1 MSSPLPA
8 RTHNC
13 RRAVSPRPSRLD
25 LGCGTSFLEVP
36 SSEIVHR
43 APLTLGGDAGP
54 SSCRSLRKDNA
65 EVERLVTRVRAGL
78 ELGVAPR
85 LIPEGEGGT
94 YVLFDAAKRA
104 VAIFK
109 PSDEEPPALNNPK
122 KHAESPSRKGII
134 PGDGALRETAAY
146 LLDRGWAGVPPTTML
161 EIRHPVFG
169 PGCKVGSVQE
179 WIHNS
184 EAAGSFGPSLFSTAD
199 VHRIG
204 ILDVRTLNTDRHDG
218 NILCTS
224 SADGKL
230 KLIPIDHGFV
240 LPAEPG
246 EAFFDWLNWPQTR
259 QPFSADELEYIARI
273 DIEADLKMLRK
284 LGLSQQSQTTYR
296 MATTVLKVAA
306 AAGLTLHDIAELV
319 CRPASD
325 PERPS
330 ALEDLAEDAR
340 GCEPFWEE
348 FEALTIDLVAARKA
362 AASLPK
368 MNDSRHSTPGSS
380 GTNSSASSPSKP
392 SAAAHQS
399 LRAEARV
406 MAPPAMHR
414 SASVETIFAAV

>member
-1 MSSPLPA
+1 
-8 RTHNC
+8 
-13 RRAVSPRPSRLD
+13 VSPRPHRHSPFL
-25 LGCGTSFLEVP
+25 TASFFDIP
-36 SSEIVHR
+36 EITPR
-43 APLTLGGDAGP
+43 APLPLGGDAGP
-54 SSCRSLRKDNA
+54 SSCRCIRKHTP

-78 ELGVAPR
+78 ELGIAPQP
-85 LIPEGEGGT
+85 IADGEGGT

-134 PGDGALRETAAY
+134 PGDGAVRETAAY

-161 EIRHPVFG
+161 EIRHPTFG

-184 EAAGSFGPSLFSTAD
+184 EAAGSFGPSIFSTAD

-218 NILCTS
+218 NMLVVKHE
-224 SADGKL
+224 DERV

-259 QPFSADELEYIARI
+259 EPFSPDELQYIARI
-273 DIEADLKMLRK
+273 DLDADAKMLRK
-284 LGLSQQSQTTYR
+284 LGLSDESLATYR
-296 MATTVLKVAA
+296 MATTLLKMAA
-306 AAGLTLHDIAELV
+306 ASGLTLHDIAGMV
-319 CRPASD
+319 CRPAND
-325 PERPS
+325 PGRPS

-340 GCEPFWEE
+340 GCEPFWDE
-348 FEALTIDLVAARKA
+348 FEACCLELVSARKA

-368 MNDSRHSTPGSS
+368 PSPRVSGAGSNN
-380 GTNSSASSPSKP
+380 GGRSSASGASSGGSASSL
-392 SAAAHQS
+392 SAAKAQVS
-399 LRAEARV
+399 APSRADTHAL
-406 MAPPAMHR
+406 ATPAMHR
-414 SASVETIFAAV
+414 STSIETIFAAV

>member
-13 RRAVSPRPSRLD
+13 RRAISPRPHRHPHGISS
-25 LGCGTSFLEVP
+25 GTLFLEP
-36 SSEIVHR
+36 ASEIVHAR
-43 APLTLGGDAGP
+43 APLPLGGDAGP
-54 SSCRSLRKDNA
+54 SSCRSLRKDSP

-78 ELGVAPR
+78 ELGVAPQP
-85 LIPEGEGGT
+85 IPEGEGGT
-94 YVLFDAAKRA
+94 YVLFDAAKRP

-169 PGCKVGSVQE
+169 PGCKVGSCQE
-179 WIHNS
+179 WIHGS
-184 EAAGSFGPSLFSTAD
+184 EAAGGFGPSLFSVAD

-218 NILCTS
+218 NLLCTKS
-224 SADGKL
+224 DRL
-230 KLIPIDHGFV
+230 RLIPIDHGFV

-259 QPFSADELEYIARI
+259 VPFSADELEYIARI
-273 DIEADLKMLRK
+273 DVEADTKVLRK
-284 LGLSQQSQTTYR
+284 LGLTHESLATYR
-296 MATTVLKVAA
+296 MATTLLKVAA
-306 AAGLTLHDIAELV
+306 AAGLTLHDIASMV
-319 CRPASD
+319 CRLASD
-325 PERPS
+325 PDRPS

-340 GCEPFWEE
+340 GCEPFWDE
-348 FEALTIDLVAARKA
+348 FEALTVELVAARKV

-368 MNDSRHSTPGSS
+368 SDANGARRLSNAGHGAAASPGS
-380 GTNSSASSPSKP
+380 GTNSTSNSPT
-392 SAAAHQS
+392 
-399 LRAEARV
+399 LRVEA
-406 MAPPAMHR
+406 AMHR
-414 SASVETIFAAV
+414 SSSIETIFAAV